1 MPELT
6 IPEKLLP
13 LVAKDKRFKV
23 VIGGRGGA
31 KSQTVAD
38 LLIGAVAQFGHKV
51 ACGREFQ
58 NSIEDSVHSLVS
70 AEIERLQ
77 APGFDVQA
85 TRINHANGGGFIYK
99 GLARNPESIKS
110 MHGVN
115 VAWIEEAQTLSE
127 ESLKK
132 LTPTVRESGSE
143 LWFTGNPRYSNDPF
157 SQRFIK
163 PWEAELFRDGYYE
176 DDLHLVILVNYYDN
190 PWFPPELEQERR
202 WDYENTPRAKY
213 NHVWLGHYDDTVEN
227 AIILPEWFDAAVD
240 AHLKLKIEPRGA
252 EIVSHDPSD
261 MGADAKGIAYRH
273 GIVIKDAKFQDFA
286 DVNAG
291 CDWALSYAIDKRAD
305 QFIWDG
311 DGMGVALRRQ
321 IGDALN
327 GRQMRPNMFQGS
339 NSVDFPDAIYE
350 DINEFGKKKTNKET
364 FRNKRAQYYW
374 GLRDRFKATH
384 LAVTT
389 GKYTDPDTLI
399 SISSG
404 IESLDVLRSELCRI
418 PLKPNS
424 SGLIQILS
432 KQEMR
437 KLGIQSPNMADSVM
451 MSFAS
456 HAQQA
461 HTQARPVV
469 RKSTKG
475 WT

>member
-1 MPELT
+1 MPELR

-13 LVAKDKRFKV
+13 LVAKKKRFKV
-23 VIGGRGGA
+23 VIGGRGGG

-38 LLIGAVAQFGHKV
+38 ILIGSVAQFGHKI

-58 NSIEDSVHSLVS
+58 NSIEDSVHSLVVS
-70 AEIERLQ
+70 EIERLE
-77 APGFDVQA
+77 APGFDVQSN
-85 TRINHANGGGFIYK
+85 RILHANGGGFIYK

-115 VAWIEEAQTLSE
+115 VAWIEEAQTLSAD
-127 ESLKK
+127 SLKK
-132 LTPTVRESGSE
+132 LTPTIRESGSE

-163 PWEAELFRDGYYE
+163 PWEAQLFRDGYYE
-176 DDLHLVILVNYYDN
+176 DDLHLVIIINYMDN
-190 PWFPPELEQERR
+190 PWFPAELEQERQ
-202 WDYENTPRAKY
+202 WDYENLPRAQY
-213 NHVWLGHYDDTVEN
+213 NHIWLGHYDDTVEN

-240 AHLKLKIEPRGA
+240 AHVKLGIEPRGI

-261 MGADAKGIAYRH
+261 KGEDAKGLAYRH
-273 GIVIKDAKFQDFA
+273 GVVIKDAQFQDFG

-291 CDWALSYAIDKRAD
+291 CDWALAYAIEKRAD

-321 IGDALN
+321 IGQALN
-327 GRQMRPNMFQGS
+327 GRHMQPNMFQGS
-339 NSVDFPDAIYE
+339 ASPDFPDAIYE
-350 DINEFGKKKTNKET
+350 DISEAGKKKTNRET

-374 GLRDRFKATH
+374 ITRDRFKATYD
-384 LAVTT
+384 AVTT
-389 GKYTDPDTLI
+389 GKYTDPDTII

-404 IESLDVLRSELCRI
+404 IKALDVLRSEMCRI

-424 SGLIQILS
+424 SGLIQVLS
-432 KQEMR
+432 KEEMR
-437 KLGIQSPNMADSVM
+437 KQGIKSPNMADSVM

-456 HAQQA
+456 QAQQINA
-461 HTQARPVV
+461 MALPVSKKSAR
-469 RKSTKG
+469 G
-475 WT
+475 WV